1 MLTKLRLKNFKSFE
15 NSELTLGPLTLLVGT
30 NASGKSNI
38 RDALRLLQGIARGYT
53 LTEIISEKRGDSG
66 ELQWS
71 GIRGGM
77 KELIYQQDTRF
88 SLNISAESRTRRLD
102 YNIEIQIDQQKTPEI
117 NLLTELMAVDDQ
129 IVFNANG
136 GHLPRIVSQPIENG
150 SVFDLLHFFRAMRFL
165 DLNPE
170 AMRLRSLTNHTT
182 LGDQGEN
189 LASVL
194 KAICVDSAKKQTL
207 IEWIQALT
215 PMDAQDF
222 EFYTHPYTDE
232 VLLLLI
238 EGNGKKTSIYSASDG
253 TLRFLAMLA
262 ALFTP
267 EPAPLYFFEEIE
279 NGIHPTRLHLLIEL
293 LEKKAAEG
301 IQIVATTHSPQLLSL
316 MNAETLKHAALVYRL
331 EEQLDSRIKRI
342 LEIPEAKRVIEKQ
355 NISLL
360 HASGWFEDVM
370 ELLQQEATE

>member
-1 MLTKLRLKNFKSFE
+1 
-15 NSELTLGPLTLLVGT
+15 VGT

-38 RDALRLLQGIARGYT
+38 LDALRFLQGIARGYP
-53 LTEIISEKRGDSG
+53 LTEIISEKRGEGG

-71 GIRGGM
+71 GIRGGT
-77 KELIYQQDTRF
+77 KELIYQQQARF
-88 SLNISAESRTRRLD
+88 SLDISTQLKRQSVD
-102 YNIEIQIDQQKTPEI
+102 YDIEIEIEPKKTPK
-117 NLLTELMAVDDQ
+117 LLKKIVTVADK
-129 IVFNANG
+129 IVFEANSSTPQSVPRVMSQAFEK
-136 GHLPRIVSQPIENG
+136 GHSSVPISEL
-150 SVFDLLHFFRAMRFL
+150 FHFYRAMRFL
-165 DLNPE
+165 DLNPT

-194 KAICVDSAKKQTL
+194 KALCADSAKKQTL

-215 PMDAQDF
+215 PMDATDF

-232 VLLLLI
+232 VLLLLV

-253 TLRFLAMLA
+253 TLRFLAMLT

-267 EPAPLYFFEEIE
+267 EPPPFYFIEEIE

-293 LEKKAAEG
+293 LEKKAAAG

-316 MNAETLKHAALVYRL
+316 INAKSLKHAALIYRL
-331 EEQLDSRIKRI
+331 EEKPDSRIKRI
-342 LEIPEAKRVIEKQ
+342 LDIPDAQRVIEEQ

-360 HASGWFEDVM
+360 HASGWFEDMM
-370 ELLQQEATE
+370 EC

>member
-1 MLTKLRLKNFKSFE
+1 MLTKLQLKNFKSFE

-38 RDALRLLQGIARGYT
+38 RDALRFLQGISRGYS

-88 SLNISAESRTRRLD
+88 SLNISAEYQTRSLD
-102 YNIEIQIDQQKTPEI
+102 YNIEIQIDQQKTPI
-117 NLLTELMAVDDQ
+117 LLNELMTVDDQ
-129 IVFNANG
+129 I
-136 GHLPRIVSQPIENG
+136 IENE
-150 SVFDLLHFFRAMRFL
+150 SVLNFLDFFRAMRFL

-194 KAICVDSAKKQTL
+194 QALCVDSAKKQTL

-301 IQIVATTHSPQLLSL
+301 IQIVATTHSPQLLNL
-316 MNAETLKHAALVYRL
+316 INAKTLKHATLIYRL
-331 EEQLDSRIKRI
+331 EEHLDSRIKRI

-370 ELLQQEATE
+370 ELLQEEATE